1 MTAVDRDSLLKRWDP
16 LLEGISDDHIAYQTA
31 RLFENQAKEF
41 QKQRMDEE
49 LSDTATTTG
58 KIGTFQK
65 FAFPM
70 IRRMY
75 PELVFNKIGATQAMD
90 GPVSQIFYMGNSRA
104 ANNSEQVMYSKFNIT
119 PRGLVSDSIG
129 SYSPSDPDG
138 GVDWAGADGN
148 YPSGLQNVVKDESAG
163 GVFDTDRSVASSFD
177 LSNVINDNNGSPST
191 TMGGQLAAFPESSS
205 ILGYSV
211 SSAERLKN
219 TEIPEVNMHIEKQ
232 TVQARERKMRALWTL
247 EAAQDL
253 KAYHNLDMEAELT
266 DLLSKE
272 MNLEIDR
279 ELIEDIR
286 MIAYG
291 PATLSNMGGFYL
303 ESLYQGGA
311 DNFKSIGGD
320 NEGAFNGGT
329 FVAGAYE
336 YDFSADLTA
345 DNADFSTVSEGTG
358 IKKRHSNI
366 YVMDLKSF
374 VEGTA
379 PVSNLAPRHLGEAF
393 SNVLALINFA
403 STDIYRTTLRGPG
416 NVLITSPVIA
426 SMLESAAKLEG
437 GLATADGPTNMG
449 GDQIQYVGKF
459 AGKYDLVVD
468 PMFPEDE
475 IIVGYKGS
483 SPMDAGFFYC
493 PYIPLQPLDTVVDPE
508 TFQPR
513 KGILTRYGKAAVQP
527 ASRFYR
533 VIRIIGLG
541 NDFLTP
547 QIFRNTAYNGTSFAG
562 GYTV

>member
-1 MTAVDRDSLLKRWDP
+1 MTAIDRNELLKRWEP
-16 LLEGISDDHIAYQTA
+16 LLEGIGDDHIAYQTA

-41 QKQRMDEE
+41 TKQNLNEE
-49 LSDTATTTG
+49 LSPGATTTG

-65 FAFPM
+65 FAFPL
-70 IRRMY
+70 IRRTY
-75 PELVFNKIGATQAMD
+75 PELMFNKIGATQAMD

-104 ANNSEQVMYSKFNIT
+104 IGASEQVMYSKFNIT
-119 PRGLVSDSIG
+119 PRNLTNEKIG
-129 SYSPSDPDG
+129 SVSSPGTG
-138 GVDWAGADGN
+138 GTFGVPGE
-148 YPSGLQNVVKDESAG
+148 SGVEPLLFSQASAG
-163 GVFDTDRSVASSFD
+163 FDV
-177 LSNVINDNNGSPST
+177 SNVIDDANGSPST
-191 TMGGQLAAFPESSS
+191 TMGGKLAAFPSSTS

-219 TEIPEVNMHIEKQ
+219 QEIPEVNMHIQKQ

-291 PATLSNMGGFYL
+291 PAALGGGFGGWYL
-303 ESLYQGGA
+303 ESLYQGNA
-311 DNFKSIGGD
+311 DNFSESTGTGQD
-320 NEGAFNGGT
+320 GGT

-336 YDFSADLTA
+336 YDFHSNLEAEEA
-345 DNADFSTVSEGTG
+345 VVGTSVGDG
-358 IKKRHSNI
+358 INRRYSNI
-366 YVMDLKSF
+366 YVMDLKRFSDN
-374 VEGTA
+374 TA
-379 PVSNLAPRHLGEAF
+379 GFAPQTLGHVF
-393 SNVLALINFA
+393 SNVLAMINFA
-403 STDIYRTTLRGPG
+403 STDIYRTTLRGAG
-416 NVLITSPVIA
+416 NVIITSPIIA

-437 GLATADGPTNMG
+437 GLPAGDGPTAGAAGN
-449 GDQIQYVGKF
+449 QITYAGKF

-475 IIVGYKGS
+475 IIVGYKGANA
-483 SPMDAGFFYC
+483 MDAGFFYC
-493 PYIPLQPLDTVVDPE
+493 PYIPVQPLDTVVDPE

-513 KGILTRYGKAAVQP
+513 KGILTRYGKVAVQP

-533 VIRIIGLG
+533 VIRLIGAG
-541 NDFLTP
+541 SDYLTP
-547 QIFRNTAYNGTSFAG
+547 DMPRVTSADGLANAFGSAYSISS
-562 GYTV
+562 

>member
-1 MTAVDRDSLLKRWDP
+1 MTALDRTDLLKRWEP
-16 LLEGISDDHIAYQTA
+16 LLEGIEDNHIAYQTA
-31 RLFENQAKEF
+31 RLFENQAKAFTTSQLRE
-41 QKQRMDEE
+41 EE
-49 LSDTATTTG
+49 LSPGATTTG

-104 ANNSEQVMYSKFNIT
+104 TGNNQQVMYSKFNIT
-119 PRGLVSDSIG
+119 PRNLVASKIG
-129 SYSPSDPDG
+129 SGSSIQPFDP
-138 GVDWAGADGN
+138 ATGASALTYTNAATGFDVT
-148 YPSGLQNVVKDESAG
+148 NVLN
-163 GVFDTDRSVASSFD
+163 ASS
-177 LSNVINDNNGSPST
+177 NGAPSA
-191 TMGGQLAAFPESSS
+191 TMGGQLAAFPSGTT

-211 SSAERLKN
+211 SSAERLRGQS
-219 TEIPEVNMHIEKQ
+219 IPEVSLHIQKQ

-291 PATLSNMGGFYL
+291 PAAVGEFGGWSL
-303 ESLYQGGA
+303 DALYQGGA
-311 DNFKSIGGD
+311 DDFTG
-320 NEGAFNGGT
+320 NGGT
-329 FVAGAYE
+329 GTARPGDIFVAGGYE
-336 YDFSADLTA
+336 YDFSTELKNEET
-345 DNADFSTVSEGTG
+345 NGPS
-358 IKKRHSNI
+358 RRYSNI
-366 YVMDLKSF
+366 YVMDLKRFMDS
-374 VEGTA
+374 TT
-379 PVSNLAPRHLGEAF
+379 SLAPQTLGHVY

-437 GLATADGPTNMG
+437 GLPSNLGPTNMNG
-449 GDQIQYVGKF
+449 SQIQYVGKF

-483 SPMDAGFFYC
+483 NAMDAGFFYC
-493 PYIPLQPLDTVVDPE
+493 PYIPLQPLDTVTDPE

-513 KGILTRYGKAAVQP
+513 KGILTRYGKVAVQP

-533 VIRIIGLG
+533 VIRLIGTG
-541 NDFLTP
+541 SDFLTP
-547 QIFRNTAYNGTSFAG
+547 EILRNTSANGSAFNGAYST
-562 GYTV
+562 

>member
-1 MTAVDRDSLLKRWDP
+1 MTALDRNDLLKRWEP
-16 LLEGISDDHIAYQTA
+16 LLEGIGDDHIAYQTA

-41 QKQRMDEE
+41 TKTSLNEA
-49 LSDTATTTG
+49 LSDGATTTG

-65 FAFPM
+65 FAFPL
-70 IRRMY
+70 IRRTY
-75 PELVFNKIGATQAMD
+75 PELMFNKIGATQAMD

-104 ANNSEQVMYSKFNIT
+104 IGGSPEQVMYSKFNIT
-119 PRGLVSDSIG
+119 PRNLVSKRIG
-129 SYSPSDPDG
+129 SISGFPDNQA
-138 GVDWAGADGN
+138 WSN
-148 YPSGLQNVVKDESAG
+148 PNNTFLSGLDRADAAAG
-163 GVFDTDRSVASSFD
+163 FDV
-177 LSNVINDNNGSPST
+177 SNVINATNGSPST
-191 TMGGQLAAFPESSS
+191 TMGGQLASFPSATT

-211 SSAERLKN
+211 SSGERLKN
-219 TEIPEVNMHIEKQ
+219 DEIPEVNMHIQKQ

-291 PATLSNMGGFYL
+291 PAAVTGEFGGWYL

-311 DNFKSIGGD
+311 DNFKGIGGTGG
-320 NEGAFNGGT
+320 GAGGT
-329 FVAGAYE
+329 FVAGSYE
-336 YDFSADLTA
+336 YDFSDALKDEEQAIDAANT
-345 DNADFSTVSEGTG
+345 DG
-358 IKKRHSNI
+358 INRRYSNI
-366 YVMDLKSF
+366 YVMDLNHF
-374 VEGTA
+374 AVTGTFA
-379 PVSNLAPRHLGEAF
+379 PQTLGHIY
-393 SNVLALINFA
+393 SNVLAMINFA

-416 NVLITSPVIA
+416 NVIITSPVIA

-437 GLATADGPTNMG
+437 GIPEKLGPTNMQG
-449 GDQIQYVGKF
+449 SQIQYAGKF
-459 AGKYDLVVD
+459 AGKYDLIID

-483 SPMDAGFFYC
+483 NAMDAGFFYC
-493 PYIPLQPLDTVVDPE
+493 PYIPVQPLDTVVDPE

-513 KGILTRYGKAAVQP
+513 KGILTRYGKVAVQP

-533 VIRIIGLG
+533 VIRLIGTG
-541 NDFLTP
+541 ADYLTP
-547 QIFRNTAYNGTSFAG
+547 EVFRQAKAG
-562 GYTV
+562 GQPFVDGYDTHGPA

>member
-1 MTAVDRDSLLKRWDP
+1 MTAIDRNSLLKRWEP
-16 LLEGISDDHIAYQTA
+16 LLEGIGDDHIAYQTA
-31 RLFENQAKEF
+31 RLLENQAKEF
-41 QKQRMDEE
+41 TKTRMDEE
-49 LSDTATTTG
+49 ALSQTATTTG

-65 FAFPM
+65 WAFPL

-75 PELVFNKIGATQAMD
+75 PELMFNKIGATQAMD
-90 GPVSQIFYMGNSRA
+90 GPVSQIFYMGNSRHHDG
-104 ANNSEQVMYSKFNIT
+104 NTQVMYSKFNIT
-119 PRGLVSDSIG
+119 PRNLTSSAIG
-129 SYSPSDPDG
+129 SFTGTYAQSNLAANNPWIQNNNP
-138 GVDWAGADGN
+138 A
-148 YPSGLQNVVKDESAG
+148 SGLTYD
-163 GVFDTDRSVASSFD
+163 SVTGAASFD
-177 LSNVINDNNGSPST
+177 LSNVLGLKNGSPST
-191 TMGGQLAAFPESSS
+191 TMGGQLASFPSGTS

-211 SSAERLKN
+211 SAAERLRGN
-219 TEIPEVNMHIEKQ
+219 LIPEISMHIQKQ
-232 TVQARERKMRALWTL
+232 TVQARERKMRAVWTL

-291 PATLSNMGGFYL
+291 PGVLGSTDGLNGWYL
-303 ESLYQGGA
+303 QSLYQGGA
-311 DNFKSIGGD
+311 DNFPGIGG
-320 NEGAFNGGT
+320 NPATLAGNGGV
-329 FVAGAYE
+329 FVAGSYE
-336 YDFSADLTA
+336 YDFDTA
-345 DNADFSTVSEGTG
+345 LSNEEGTG
-358 IKKRHSNI
+358 AVGGGGGIDRKYSNI
-366 YVMDLKSF
+366 YVMDLGRFVDSTTSF
-374 VEGTA
+374 A
-379 PVSNLAPRHLGEAF
+379 PQHLGHMY

-416 NVLITSPVIA
+416 NVIITSPVIA

-437 GLATADGPTNMG
+437 GLPADAGPTTNTAT
-449 GDQIQYVGKF
+449 QITYKGKF

-475 IIVGYKGS
+475 IIIGYKGS

-513 KGILTRYGKAAVQP
+513 KGILTRYGKVAVQP

-533 VIRIIGLG
+533 VIRLIGTG
-541 NDFLTP
+541 SDFITKE
-547 QIFRNTAYNGTSFAG
+547 IFRNGYNNGTSIN
-562 GYTV
+562 GYST

>member
-1 MTAVDRDSLLKRWDP
+1 MTALDRNDLLKRWEP
-16 LLEGISDDHIAYQTA
+16 LLEGIGDDHIAYQTA

-41 QKQRMDEE
+41 TKTGLNEA
-49 LSDTATTTG
+49 LSDGATTTG

-65 FAFPM
+65 FAFPL
-70 IRRMY
+70 IRRTY
-75 PELVFNKIGATQAMD
+75 PELMFNKIGATQAMD

-104 ANNSEQVMYSKFNIT
+104 TGATEQVMYSKFNIT
-119 PRGLVSDSIG
+119 PRNLVAGKIG
-129 SYSPSDPDG
+129 SVSAPGGAGGFSP
-138 GVDWAGADGN
+138 GADN
-148 YPSGLQNVVKDESAG
+148 SLVHDQASA
-163 GVFDTDRSVASSFD
+163 FD
-177 LSNVINDNNGSPST
+177 LSNVIAAGAGTPST
-191 TMGGQLAAFPESSS
+191 TMGGKLASFPDANT

-211 SSAERLKN
+211 SAGERLAN
-219 TEIPEVNMHIEKQ
+219 SAIPEVNMHIQKQ

-291 PATLSNMGGFYL
+291 AGAINTPFGGWYL
-303 ESLYQGGA
+303 QSLYQGGA
-311 DNFKSIGGD
+311 DNFQGIGGAGG
-320 NEGAFNGGT
+320 GAGGT

-336 YDFSADLTA
+336 YDFSTA
-345 DNADFSTVSEGTG
+345 LQNEERYDASGG
-358 IKKRHSNI
+358 IGRKYSNI
-366 YVMDLKSF
+366 YVMDLNHFASQTNAF
-374 VEGTA
+374 A
-379 PVSNLAPRHLGEAF
+379 PQTLGHIY
-393 SNVLALINFA
+393 SNVLAMINFA

-416 NVLITSPVIA
+416 NVIITSPVIA

-437 GLATADGPTNMG
+437 GLPADAGPTNMQG
-449 GDQIQYVGKF
+449 SQIQYAGKF
-459 AGKYDLVVD
+459 AGKYDLVID

-483 SPMDAGFFYC
+483 NAMDAGFFYC
-493 PYIPLQPLDTVVDPE
+493 PYIPVQPLDTVVDPE

-513 KGILTRYGKAAVQP
+513 KGILTRYGKVAVQP

-533 VIRIIGLG
+533 VIRLIGTG
-541 NDFLTP
+541 SDYLTP
-547 QIFRNTAYNGTSFAG
+547 EVFRNKTVNGVPVTP
-562 GYTV
+562 GYTGGGEALIP

>member
-1 MTAVDRDSLLKRWDP
+1 MTAIDRNSLLKRWEP
-16 LLEGISDDHIAYQTA
+16 LLEGIGDDHIAYQTA
-31 RLFENQAKEF
+31 RLLENQAKEF
-41 QKQRMDEE
+41 TKTRMDEE
-49 LSDTATTTG
+49 ALSQTATTTG

-65 FAFPM
+65 WAFPL

-75 PELVFNKIGATQAMD
+75 PELMFNKIGATQAMD
-90 GPVSQIFYMGNSRA
+90 GPVSQIFYMGNSRHHDG
-104 ANNSEQVMYSKFNIT
+104 NTQVMYSKFNIT
-119 PRGLVSDSIG
+119 PRNLTSSAIG
-129 SYSPSDPDG
+129 SFTGTYAQSNL
-138 GVDWAGADGN
+138 AGNNPWIQNNNPA
-148 YPSGLQNVVKDESAG
+148 SGLTYD
-163 GVFDTDRSVASSFD
+163 SVTGAASFD
-177 LSNVINDNNGSPST
+177 LSNVLGLKNGSPST
-191 TMGGQLAAFPESSS
+191 TMGGQLASFPSGTS

-211 SSAERLKN
+211 SAAERLRGN
-219 TEIPEVNMHIEKQ
+219 LIPEISMHIQKQ
-232 TVQARERKMRALWTL
+232 TVQARERKMRAVWTL

-291 PATLSNMGGFYL
+291 PGVLGNADGLNGWYL
-303 ESLYQGGA
+303 QSLYQGGA
-311 DNFKSIGGD
+311 DNFTGIGG
-320 NEGAFNGGT
+320 NPATLAGNGGV
-329 FVAGAYE
+329 FVAGSYE
-336 YDFSADLTA
+336 YDFDTA
-345 DNADFSTVSEGTG
+345 LSNEEGTG
-358 IKKRHSNI
+358 AVGGGGGIDRKYSNI
-366 YVMDLKSF
+366 YVMDLGRFVDSTTSF
-374 VEGTA
+374 A
-379 PVSNLAPRHLGEAF
+379 PQHLGHMY

-416 NVLITSPVIA
+416 NVIITSPVIA

-437 GLATADGPTNMG
+437 GLPADAGPTTNTAT
-449 GDQIQYVGKF
+449 QITYKGKF

-475 IIVGYKGS
+475 IIIGYKGS

-513 KGILTRYGKAAVQP
+513 KGILTRYGKVAVQP

-533 VIRIIGLG
+533 VIRLIGTG
-541 NDFLTP
+541 SDFITKE
-547 QIFRNTAYNGTSFAG
+547 IFRNGYNNGTSIN
-562 GYTV
+562 GYST

>member
-1 MTAVDRDSLLKRWDP
+1 MTALDRNDLLKRWEP
-16 LLEGISDDHIAYQTA
+16 LLEGIGDDHIAYQTA

-41 QKQRMDEE
+41 TKSSLNEE
-49 LSDTATTTG
+49 LSPGATTTG

-65 FAFPM
+65 FAFPL
-70 IRRMY
+70 IRRTY
-75 PELVFNKIGATQAMD
+75 PELMFNKIGATQAMD

-104 ANNSEQVMYSKFNIT
+104 IGGDEQVMYSKFNIT
-119 PRGLVSDSIG
+119 PRNLVANKIG
-129 SYSPSDPDG
+129 SVSGPATAGTFNNTGAVGSLTRAN
-138 GVDWAGADGN
+138 VDAEG
-148 YPSGLQNVVKDESAG
+148 
-163 GVFDTDRSVASSFD
+163 FD
-177 LSNVINDNNGSPST
+177 LSNVLEQTGDKTGSPST
-191 TMGGQLAAFPESSS
+191 TMGGKLASFPSATT

-211 SSAERLKN
+211 SSGERLKN
-219 TEIPEVNMHIEKQ
+219 NEIPEVNMHIQKQ

-291 PATLSNMGGFYL
+291 PAAVAGEYGGWYL

-311 DNFKSIGGD
+311 DNFKDIGGTG
-320 NEGAFNGGT
+320 NGSRPGGT
-329 FVAGAYE
+329 FVAGSYE
-336 YDFSADLTA
+336 YDFSTA
-345 DNADFSTVSEGTG
+345 LKDEDKAIGDGTDG
-358 IKKRHSNI
+358 INRKYSNI
-366 YVMDLKSF
+366 YVMDLNHF
-374 VEGTA
+374 AVTGTFA
-379 PVSNLAPRHLGEAF
+379 PQTLGHIY
-393 SNVLALINFA
+393 SNVLAMINFA

-416 NVLITSPVIA
+416 NVIITSPVIA

-437 GLATADGPTNMG
+437 GLPEKLGPTNMQG
-449 GDQIQYVGKF
+449 NQIQYAGKF
-459 AGKYDLVVD
+459 AGKYDLIID

-483 SPMDAGFFYC
+483 NAMDAGFFYC
-493 PYIPLQPLDTVVDPE
+493 PYIPVQPLDTVVDPE

-513 KGILTRYGKAAVQP
+513 KGILTRYGKVAVQP

-533 VIRIIGLG
+533 VIRLIGTG
-541 NDFLTP
+541 SDYLTP
-547 QIFRNTAYNGTSFAG
+547 EVFRQTSAG
-562 GYTV
+562 GLSNTFENGYDTHGPA

>member
-1 MTAVDRDSLLKRWDP
+1 MTALDRNDLLKRWEP
-16 LLEGISDDHIAYQTA
+16 LLEGIESDHIAYQTA

-41 QKQRMDEE
+41 TKQNLNEE
-49 LSDTATTTG
+49 LSQAATTTG

-65 FAFPM
+65 FAFPL
-70 IRRMY
+70 IRRTY
-75 PELVFNKIGATQAMD
+75 PELMFNKIGATQAMD

-104 ANNSEQVMYSKFNIT
+104 IGATEQVMYSKFNIT
-119 PRGLVSDSIG
+119 PRNLVAGRIG
-129 SYSPSDPDG
+129 SQDDTNTDRPFSPSS
-138 GVDWAGADGN
+138 N
-148 YPSGLQNVVKDESAG
+148 PSGLDYAEASG
-163 GVFDTDRSVASSFD
+163 GFD
-177 LSNVINDNNGSPST
+177 LSNVLGAVDGSPST
-191 TMGGQLAAFPESSS
+191 TFGGRLASFPDGEN

-211 SSAERLKN
+211 SAGERLSGSA
-219 TEIPEVNMHIEKQ
+219 IPEVNMHIQKQ

-291 PATLSNMGGFYL
+291 PAATTELGGWYL
-303 ESLYQGGA
+303 QSLYQGGA
-311 DNFKSIGGD
+311 DAFPGIGGD
-320 NEGAFNGGT
+320 GTAPHNGGT

-336 YDFSADLTA
+336 YDFSDALRQEEA
-345 DNADFSTVSEGTG
+345 EVGGTDASG
-358 IKKRHSNI
+358 IARRYSNI
-366 YVMDLKSF
+366 YVMDLKRFQGSGSGF
-374 VEGTA
+374 A
-379 PVSNLAPRHLGEAF
+379 PQTLGHIY

-437 GLATADGPTNMG
+437 GMPSEMAPTNMG
-449 GDQIQYVGKF
+449 GNQIQYAGKF
-459 AGKYDLVVD
+459 AGKYDLVID

-483 SPMDAGFFYC
+483 NAMDAGFFYC
-493 PYIPLQPLDTVVDPE
+493 PYIPVQPLDTVVDPE

-513 KGILTRYGKAAVQP
+513 KGILTRYGKVAVQP

-533 VIRIIGLG
+533 VIRLIGTG
-541 NDFLTP
+541 SDYLTP
-547 QIFRNTAYNGTSFAG
+547 EIMRNTTNNGVGFAAPG
-562 GYTV
+562 FYDNVGQV